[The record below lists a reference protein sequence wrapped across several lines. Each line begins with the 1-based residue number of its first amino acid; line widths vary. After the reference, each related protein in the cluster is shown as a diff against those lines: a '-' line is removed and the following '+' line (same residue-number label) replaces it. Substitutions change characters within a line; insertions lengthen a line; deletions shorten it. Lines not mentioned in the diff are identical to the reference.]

1 MDTYNNYL
9 KIIEEELQNKSTTTD
24 EELNRYCKNAFGKK
38 FKGVY
43 PIDKIPKLKNKE
55 CLIFNLDKADQ
66 SGSHWMGL
74 YRCNDKNYVYD
85 SFGRSS
91 KKLNVPMKTID
102 TEDDA
107 EQKLKESNCGQ
118 RSVSWLACCYTLP
131 LETCLTI

>member
-9 KIIEEELQNKSTTTD
+9 KIIEDELQNKSTTSD
-24 EELNRYCKNAFGKK
+24 IELNRYCKNAFGRR
-38 FKGVY
+38 FRGVY
-43 PIDKIPKLKNKE
+43 PIDQIPELKNKQS
-55 CLIFNLDKADQ
+55 LIFNLDRADQ
-66 SGSHWMGL
+66 SGSHWMAL

-91 KKLNVPMKTID
+91 KKLNVPIRTID

-107 EQKLKESNCGQ
+107 EQKVKESNCGQ
-118 RSVSWLACCYTLP
+118 RCISWLACCYTLP